1 MENIKEQ
8 IVLCLQQAL
17 RELDISDVVVEI
29 EQPKDTEHGDFSSN
43 VALIVGKALKRNPR
57 ELAEEIVENIED
69 GISNVEFLD
78 KVEIAGPGFINFW
91 VSNEVLFKNIQQ
103 ITEQKDE
110 YGKTDVLKGK
120 KVMVE
125 FTDPNPFKEFHIG
138 HLYSNIVGESLSRL
152 FQANGATVKRAC
164 YQGDVGLHV
173 AKALFGLQKKIHDSG
188 FTIQDL
194 EKKPLKERAKFLGEA
209 YALGANAYEENEEAK
224 KEIAELNK
232 KVFEKDT
239 SVQELYEKGRQWTL
253 DYFEEIYKR
262 LGTKFDFYYFESVAG
277 PIGLQLVLENLKKG
291 IFEESEGAVIFPGK
305 KYGLHNRV
313 FINSLGLP
321 TYEAKELGLAPTKY
335 NDFAYD
341 TSVIVTGNEIN
352 EYFRVLLKALS
363 LISPDLAAKT
373 THISHGM
380 VRLPSGKMSS
390 RTGNV
395 VTGES
400 MLDEAV
406 KKAFEK
412 VSELAAKKV
421 EEGKLSNIRV
431 RKNEKTIAYMSDDTQ
446 EIIGVGAVKYA
457 LLKNNI
463 GKDVKFDF
471 DEVVSFEGNSGPYLQ
486 YTYVRT
492 HSILEKAGVKTCDF
506 SVRTELEKEEAE
518 VVRHLLHFQ
527 NIIKRAAGEYSPNL
541 VATYLYDLAQKFN
554 LFYEKHQIIESEHAD
569 FRLALTEA
577 TGQVLK
583 NGLDLLGIKTVE
595 KM

>member
-1 MENIKEQ
+1 MDTKILITEIIEK
-8 IVLCLQQAL
+8 AL
-17 RELDISDVVVEI
+17 RELDITDVVVEI
-29 EQPKDTEHGDFSSN
+29 EQPKDTDHGDFSSN
-43 VALIVGKALKRNPR
+43 VALIVGKVLKRSPR
-57 ELAEEIVENIED
+57 ELAKEIVKNIED

-103 ITEQKDE
+103 ITEKKDE
-110 YGKTDVLKGK
+110 YGKSDVLKSK
-120 KVMVE
+120 RVMVE

-138 HLYSNIVGESLSRL
+138 HLYSNTVGESLSRL
-152 FQANGATVKRAC
+152 FEANGANVKRAN

-173 AKALFGLQKKIHDSG
+173 AKALYGLQQKLKNSG
-188 FTIQDL
+188 FTIHEW
-194 EKKPLKERAKFLGEA
+194 EKKDLKERAKFLGEA

-232 KVFEKDT
+232 KVFEKD
-239 SVQELYEKGRQWTL
+239 SSIQELYEKGRQWTL

-335 NDFAYD
+335 KDFAYD
-341 TSVIVTGNEIN
+341 TSIIVTGNEIN

-400 MLDEAV
+400 MLDEAK
-406 KKAFEK
+406 KKAEEIAKNIEYRTENKEK
-412 VSELAAKKV
+412 SKDDVSEV
-421 EEGKLSNIRV
+421 
-431 RKNEKTIAYMSDDTQ
+431 
-446 EIIGVGAVKYA
+446 IGVGAVKYA
-457 LLKNNI
+457 LLKNGI

-492 HSILEKAGVKTCDF
+492 HSILEKAKAKTYEF
-506 SVRTELEKEEAE
+506 SARTKLEKEEAE

-527 NIIKRAAGEYSPNL
+527 DVIKRAAGEYSPNL
-541 VATYLYDLAQKFN
+541 IATYLYELAQKFN
-554 LFYEKHQIIESEHAD
+554 LFYEKHQIIESKHAD

-583 NGLDLLGIKTVE
+583 NGLYLLGIKMVE
-595 KM
+595 RM

>member
-1 MENIKEQ
+1 MKEQ
-8 IVLCLQQAL
+8 IVLNLQQVL
-17 RELDISDVVVEI
+17 QELDITDVVVEI
-29 EQPKDTEHGDFSSN
+29 EQPKDTDHGDFSSN
-43 VALIVGKALKRNPR
+43 VALVVGKVLKRDPR
-57 ELAEEIVENIED
+57 ELAEEIARNMEYRIKNL
-69 GISNVEFLD
+69 EFLD

-103 ITEQKDE
+103 ITAQKDE
-110 YGKTDVLKGK
+110 YGKSDVLKGK
-120 KVMVE
+120 RVMVE

-138 HLYSNIVGESLSRL
+138 HLYSNTVGESLSRL
-152 FQANGATVKRAC
+152 FEANGANVKRAN

-173 AKALFGLQKKIHDSG
+173 AKALYGLNQKLKDAEL
-188 FTIQDL
+188 TIKDL
-194 EKKPLKERAKFLGEA
+194 EEKPLKDRAKFLGEA

-232 KVFEKDT
+232 KVFEKDA
-239 SVQELYEKGRQWTL
+239 SIQELYEKGRQWTL

-291 IFEESEGAVIFPGK
+291 IFEESEGAVIFRGEK
-305 KYGLHNRV
+305 FGLHNRV

-335 NDFAYD
+335 KDFAYD

-400 MLDEAV
+400 MLDEA
-406 KKAFEK
+406 KKRSEEK
-412 VSELAAKKV
+412 I
-421 EEGKLSNIRV
+421 EEV
-431 RKNEKTIAYMSDDTQ
+431 RKARKDDTKGEALAQ
-446 EIIGVGAVKYA
+446 NIDEIIGVGAVKYA

-492 HSILEKAGVKTCDF
+492 HSILKKAGVKTYDF
-506 SVRTELEKEEAE
+506 LVRTNLEKEEAE

-527 NIIKRAAGEYSPNL
+527 DVIKRAAGEYSPNL
-541 VATYLYDLAQKFN
+541 IAAYLYELAQKFN
-554 LFYEKHQIIESEHAD
+554 LFYEKYQIIESEHTD

-577 TGQVLK
+577 TG
-583 NGLDLLGIKTVE
+583 
-595 KM
+595 

>member
-1 MENIKEQ
+1 MESIKEQ
-8 IVLCLQQAL
+8 IILVLQQVL
-17 RELDISDVVVEI
+17 QELDITDIVIEI
-29 EQPKDTEHGDFSSN
+29 EQPKDTDHGDFSSN
-43 VALIVGKALKRNPR
+43 VALIAGKALKRNPR
-57 ELAEEIVENIED
+57 ELADEIKESLDTQSSEFIEK
-69 GISNVEFLD
+69 I
-78 KVEIAGPGFINFW
+78 EIAGPGFINFW
-91 VSNEVLFKNIQQ
+91 LSNEILFKNIQQ

-110 YGKTDVLKGK
+110 YGKTEILKGK

-152 FQANGATVKRAC
+152 FEANGADVKRAN

-173 AKALFGLQKKIHDSG
+173 AKSLWGILQKFKDQKSNIKD
-188 FTIQDL
+188 I
-194 EKKPLKERAKFLGEA
+194 EKKPLNERVRFLGEA
-209 YALGANAYEENEEAK
+209 YALGANAYEDNEEAK

-232 KVFEKDT
+232 KVFEQDKNIK
-239 SVQELYEKGRQWTL
+239 ELYEKGRQWTL

-400 MLDEAV
+400 MLDEA
-406 KKAFEK
+406 KKRAGEINK
-412 VSELAAKKV
+412 NIEYRIKNKENSRSEDVSEV
-421 EEGKLSNIRV
+421 
-431 RKNEKTIAYMSDDTQ
+431 
-446 EIIGVGAVKYA
+446 IGVGAIKYA

-492 HSILEKAGVKTCDF
+492 HSILEKAGTKTYDF
-506 SVRTELEKEEAE
+506 SARTGLEKEEAE
-518 VVRHLLHFQ
+518 VVRHLLHLQ
-527 NIIKRAAGEYSPNL
+527 NVIKRAAGEYSPNL
-541 VATYLYDLAQKFN
+541 IATYLYDLAQKFN
-554 LFYEKHQIIESEHAD
+554 LFYEKHPIIESEHRD

-577 TGQVLK
+577 VGRVLK
-583 NGLDLLGIKTVE
+583 NGLYLLGIKTVE
-595 KM
+595 RM